1 MRDSVLTADMLGP
14 YNTVVGTVDYG
25 LKAGDTQKFEFG
37 VGDPPPFDD
46 QDAPRNDGEKIKV
59 QGFEG
64 KPKGVK
70 QVLFERGWWNPDVKM
85 RMSMPK
91 AKIDAKGV
99 AGALPNAN
107 TIGSD
112 LLASLPD
119 FRDEKSELEK
129 LVHGRGH
136 ILTMSPKCHPE
147 LAGHGIEYCWG
158 ASKLYFRRHNDLVP
172 KNFFKNVLKS
182 IDVITRSQVHMFERR
197 ARAYRTA
204 LKDEALNTFDLV
216 EKAVAKRKAHR
227 NAVDFDSGFIKRV
240 MAMR

>member
-1 MRDSVLTADMLGP
+1 VC
-14 YNTVVGTVDYG
+14 V
-25 LKAGDTQKFEFG
+25 
-37 VGDPPPFDD
+37 
-46 QDAPRNDGEKIKV
+46 
-59 QGFEG
+59 
-64 KPKGVK
+64 
-70 QVLFERGWWNPDVKM
+70 W
-85 RMSMPK
+85 
-91 AKIDAKGV
+91 
-99 AGALPNAN
+99 
-107 TIGSD
+107 
-112 LLASLPD
+112 
-119 FRDEKSELEK
+119 
-129 LVHGRGH
+129 VHGRGH

>member
-1 MRDSVLTADMLGP
+1 MRRP
-14 YNTVVGTVDYG
+14 KNIC
-25 LKAGDTQKFEFG
+25 K
-37 VGDPPPFDD
+37 PPT
-46 QDAPRNDGEKIKV
+46 KISASHPHV
-59 QGFEG
+59 NR
-64 KPKGVK
+64 PAH
-70 QVLFERGWWNPDVKM
+70 L
-85 RMSMPK
+85 
-91 AKIDAKGV
+91 AHH
-99 AGALPNAN
+99 LPH
-107 TIGSD
+107 
-112 LLASLPD
+112 LA
-119 FRDEKSELEK
+119 
-129 LVHGRGH
+129 HGRGH